1 MSRLSSEVV
10 PERYFLDLKV
20 DPNLDQFSGRVE
32 IQLRAPEKTR
42 LIELHC
48 VDLEIGSATASDSA
62 GEIPVSSLTLNSKRE
77 TLRVRLKRPTR
88 SAAVTLGF
96 EYTGPLRSDLRGLY
110 LARSGKRRLASTQL
124 EATDARRMFPCFDEP
139 NKKARFTLQVT
150 TPRRNQLVSNS
161 AIEKER
167 TQGRNKTVLF
177 RETPPLSTYLIALI
191 VGELEHSRARRH
203 GKTPIRV
210 WHVPGKGQL
219 TRFALETAAA
229 SLERLERYFGLPYPY
244 EKLDLIAVPDFEFG
258 AMENAGA
265 VTFRESLLLVDPK
278 TISLA
283 EQKRVAEVIAH
294 ELAHMWFGD
303 LVTMEWWDDL
313 WLNEAFAT
321 WMAFDVVDDWKP
333 EWRMWL
339 DFQHHRAAAFSL
351 DSLANTHPVYV
362 EVDSP
367 EEATENFD
375 AITYEKGASV
385 VRMLE
390 RWLGPAAFRK
400 GVRRYIRAHRE
411 GNARAAD
418 LWRALE
424 AASGKPVEAVAREW
438 IVSPGYPLLHVALGQ
453 AGKKSVLAL
462 RQERCSA
469 NPKSKAEGCW
479 PIPVVLRVQPER
491 GRAKRH
497 ELLME
502 QPNERVALDFEPRL
516 LYANADE
523 GGFYRPLH
531 DGPLLDRILER
542 LGTLNADE
550 RMGLVGHQW
559 AGFRADRAPLE
570 HFLSLVDVLGDESR
584 PEVLEAATGPLG
596 WLADQAVPT
605 LREPDAEAFRSWVA
619 ERFEPAL
626 SELGWRTRR
635 GEDDATRVR
644 RQALLRLTGGIAE
657 APGVLASVEELVEQ
671 YLKKPGT
678 LEANLVGTVI
688 ELGARSGDKQRYER
702 YLRQLK
708 RARTPQDRTRFEAGL
723 ASFRDPA
730 LVSRTLELVLG
741 DEIPTQNVVPL
752 LGRVLSNPAG
762 RDACWSFIQSRW
774 TVLSPRIS
782 TGLASRLIQALP
794 ALQTAERRREVQA
807 FFRANPLPSARR
819 TLRQS
824 LEQFTINAAL
834 RRRATPELR
843 SWLRLRDRGEV

>member
-10 PERYFLDLKV
+10 PERYFLDLQV
-20 DPNLDQFSGRVE
+20 DPNKNRFSGCVE
-32 IQLRAPEKTR
+32 IRLRAPENTR
-42 LIELHC
+42 QLELHA
-48 VDLEIGSATASDSA
+48 VDLDISETAVRDEL
-62 GEIPVSSLTLNSKRE
+62 GEIPVVSLTANAKRE
-77 TLRVRLKRPTR
+77 SIHLRLKRATR
-88 SAAVTLGF
+88 STELVLRLA
-96 EYTGPLRSDLRGLY
+96 YSGPLRSDLRGLY
-110 LARSGKRRLASTQL
+110 LARSGSKRLASTQL

-150 TPRRNQLVSNS
+150 TPKRNQLVSNAPIAS
-161 AIEKER
+161 ER
-167 TQGRNKTVLF
+167 VSGRDKTVLF
-177 RETPPLSTYLIALI
+177 RETPPLSTYLIALV

-203 GKTPIRV
+203 GSTPIRV
-210 WHVPGKGQL
+210 WSVPGKSQL
-219 TRFALETAAA
+219 TGFALETAAA

-283 EQKRVAEVIAH
+283 EKKRVAEVIAH

-333 EWRMWL
+333 EWNMWL

-390 RWLGPAAFRK
+390 RWLGRAAFRR
-400 GVRRYIRAHRE
+400 GVRRYIRNHAE
-411 GNARAAD
+411 GNAVAAD

-438 IVSPGYPLLHVALGQ
+438 IVSPGYPLLHVALGRS
-453 AGKKSVLAL
+453 GKTPVLAL

-469 NPKSKAEGCW
+469 NPKLQPEGRW
-479 PIPVVLRVQPER
+479 PIPVVLRLQPER

-497 ELLME
+497 ELLLE
-502 QPNERVALDFEPRL
+502 KERERVKLEFTPRL

-531 DGPLLDRILER
+531 DEPLLDGILER
-542 LGTLNADE
+542 LGRLNDDE

-570 HFLSLVDVLGDESR
+570 HFLQLVDVLGDESR
-584 PEVLEAATGPLG
+584 PEVLEAASGPLS
-596 WLADQAVPT
+596 WLTDQAVPR
-605 LREPDAEAFRSWVA
+605 LKDRDAAAFRDWLRS
-619 ERFEPAL
+619 RFEPTFL
-626 SELGWRTRR
+626 ELGWRARR
-635 GEDDATRVR
+635 AEDDATRVR
-644 RQALLRLTGGIAE
+644 RQALLRISAGLAE
-657 APGVLASVEELVEQ
+657 APDVLAEVEVQ
-671 YLKKPGT
+671 IARYLKDAKSV
-678 LEANLVGTVI
+678 EANLVGPLV
-688 ELGARSGDKQRYER
+688 ELAARSGDNQRYEAYR
-702 YLRQLK
+702 RALK
-708 RARTPQDRTRFEAGL
+708 RARTPQERNRFEAGL

-730 LVSRTLELVLG
+730 LIERTLEMVLG

-752 LGRVLSNPAG
+752 LGRVLQNPQG
-762 RDACWSFIQSRW
+762 RDACWAFIQKRW
-774 TVLSPRIS
+774 SVLSPRIS
-782 TGLASRLIQALP
+782 TGLASRLIQSLP

-819 TLRQS
+819 TLKQA
-824 LEQFTINAAL
+824 LEQFLIHAAL
-834 RRRATPELR
+834 RRRAAPELR
-843 SWLRLRDRGEV
+843 SWLRDRLSP